1 MQFEIDAAQSREM
14 KGRAPEMKGLWKAQ
28 DEDQGWWWH
37 HDQGSEGGQVS
48 SVAATDALA
57 GKRAA
62 RRPQCAERSDHR
74 SVVLSFPGQRTADR
88 YLRI

>member
-1 MQFEIDAAQSREM
+1 M

-37 HDQGSEGGQVS
+37 HDQGSEGCQVS

-62 RRPQCAERSDHR
+62 RRPQSAVTTGPVVFELSRSAH
-74 SVVLSFPGQRTADR
+74 SGPVFTYLSFF
-88 YLRI
+88 